1 MPDAMMIGERKAQ
14 GSEVRKAVIALAGNP
29 NCGKT
34 TLFNALTGLNQKT
47 GNWPGVTVDRKT
59 GTFFHEDLEIE
70 LVDLPGVYSMTAS
83 SVDEEIAREYI
94 LSQEARLIINIVD
107 ASNLERNLYLT
118 SRMLEMNVPV
128 LVALNMMDVA
138 NERGLEI
145 DVNAL
150 EAKLGCRVIP
160 IVASRKKGIDA
171 LKIAIYQEI
180 DREKEFRS
188 PVRYPKNL
196 DGAISFFAERVV
208 SESIAGEPDPKW
220 FAVKLLEGDVHLEKL
235 VGPDLKT
242 EVSQARKKLST
253 ELDEDID
260 IIVADNHYRQ
270 INSIINEVVRRKQEV
285 SETVSDKIDKVV
297 LSRIWGIPIFLLA
310 VYAMFMFT
318 INLGGAFIDFFDIFT
333 GTIFVDGFSELLS
346 PLGTPEWLVTILAS
360 GLGGSIQTMA
370 TFIPPIG
377 FMFLFLSFLED
388 SGYMSRAAF
397 VMDRGMRF
405 LGLPGKAF
413 IPLLVGF
420 GCNVPAIMGARTIE
434 SQRDRLMTIMMSP
447 FMSCGARLPVYA
459 LFAAAFFPVGGQNIV
474 FLLYIIGIGFAV
486 LTGLVLKNTV
496 LKGEASH
503 FLMELPP
510 YHFPS
515 FKGVLLRTW
524 DRLKSFLVRAG
535 KILVPVIVVLSFLN
549 SLGTNGSFGNE
560 DTESSVLS
568 SISKSISPAFAPMG
582 VTEDNWPAT
591 VGIFTGIFAKEA
603 VVGTLDAMY
612 AQIGPSAEEGGTGE
626 GAEGFDFW
634 AGITESFS
642 TIPVNLGDL
651 AGTALD
657 PLGISIGD
665 ISDPETAAEE
675 QEVDASIFGS
685 MVNLFDGKVG
695 AFAYLLFVLLYF
707 PCVAA
712 IAAVYR
718 ETNLGWTV
726 FAGLWTTGL
735 AYIVA
740 VIFYQLGTFSANPAG
755 AMIWT
760 GAMLAVFA
768 GAVAAMWFKGRQSEQ
783 I

>member
-1 MPDAMMIGERKAQ
+1 MPDTMTMDERAVQ
-14 GSEVRKAVIALAGNP
+14 GKSGTKKTVIALAGNP

-59 GTFFHEDLEIE
+59 GSFVHEDLEID
-70 LVDLPGVYSMTAS
+70 LVDLPGVYSTTAS

-94 LSQEARLIINIVD
+94 LSREAQLIVNIVD

-138 NERGLEI
+138 DERGLEI
-145 DVNAL
+145 DVNGL
-150 EAKLGCRVIP
+150 ESKLGCRVIP
-160 IVASRKKGIDA
+160 IIASKKKGIDA

-180 DREKEFRS
+180 GSGKEFRS
-188 PVRYPKNL
+188 PVSYPENL
-196 DGAISFFAERVV
+196 DGAINVFAEQVA
-208 SESIAGEPDPKW
+208 SSGIAGRPDPKW
-220 FAVKLLEGDVHLEKL
+220 LAVKLLEGDSRLEKL
-235 VGPDLKT
+235 VGPDLRA
-242 EVSQARKKLST
+242 EISLAREKLSA
-253 ELDEDID
+253 ELDEDLD
-260 IIVADNHYRQ
+260 IIVADNHYRA
-270 INSIINEVVRRKQEV
+270 INSAISAVVQRKQEI
-285 SETVSDKIDKVV
+285 SESISDKIDKVV
-297 LSRIWGIPIFLLA
+297 LSRIWGIPVFLLA

-333 GTIFVDGFSELLS
+333 GTIFVDGFSELLT
-346 PLGTPEWLVTILAS
+346 PLGTPEWLVTLLAS

-388 SGYMSRAAF
+388 SGYMARAAF

-434 SQRDRLMTIMMSP
+434 SQRDRIMTIMMSP

-474 FLLYIIGIGFAV
+474 FLLYIIGIAFAV
-486 LTGLVLKNTV
+486 VTGLVLKYTV
-496 LKGEASH
+496 LKGEAGH

-510 YHFPS
+510 YHVPS
-515 FKGVLLRTW
+515 LKGVLIRTW
-524 DRLKSFLVRAG
+524 DRLKSFLIRAG
-535 KILVPVIVVLSFLN
+535 KVLVPVIVVLSFLN
-549 SLGTNGSFGNE
+549 SLGTDGSFGNE
-560 DTESSVLS
+560 DTEESVLS
-568 SISKSISPAFAPMG
+568 SISKTISPVFEPMG

-612 AQIGPSAEEGGTGE
+612 AQIGSGEEKDGAGE
-626 GAEGFDFW
+626 EEGFDFW
-634 AGITESFS
+634 AGISESFE
-642 TIPVNLGDL
+642 TIPANLGDL

-665 ISDPETAAEE
+665 VSDPEAAGEDL
-675 QEVDASIFGS
+675 EVDANIFGS
-685 MVNLFDGKVG
+685 MVSLFDGKIG

-718 ETNLGWTV
+718 ETNLGWTI

-740 VIFYQLGTFSANPAG
+740 VVFYQLGTVTANPAG
-755 AMIWT
+755 SLLWT

-768 GAVAAMWFKGRQSEQ
+768 AAVAGMWLKGRRSED

>member
-1 MPDAMMIGERKAQ
+1 MMEEQAAKVKSGI
-14 GSEVRKAVIALAGNP
+14 RKAVIAIAGNP

-34 TLFNALTGLNQKT
+34 TLFNALTGMNQKT

-59 GTFFHEDLEIE
+59 GTFVHEDLEIE
-70 LVDLPGVYSMTAS
+70 LVDLPGVYSLTAS
-83 SVDEEIAREYI
+83 SVDEEIARDYV
-94 LSQEARLIINIVD
+94 LSKEASLIINIVD

-118 SRMLEMNVPV
+118 SRMLEMNVPM

-138 NERGLEI
+138 DERGLEI
-145 DVNAL
+145 DVNGL
-150 EAKLGCRVIP
+150 ESKLGCRVIP
-160 IVASRKKGIDA
+160 IVASRNQGVDA
-171 LKIAIYQEI
+171 LKIAIYQEL
-180 DREKEFRS
+180 DTQKEFHS
-188 PVRYPKNL
+188 PVNYPNSLK
-196 DGAISFFAERVV
+196 GAIGVF
-208 SESIAGEPDPKW
+208 SEKISAAGVPGDPQW
-220 FAVKLLEGDVHLEKL
+220 LALKLLEGDPKIEKQVGSDLNSEISHAREKL
-235 VGPDLKT
+235 SS
-242 EVSQARKKLST
+242 EI
-253 ELDEDID
+253 DEDID
-260 IIVADNHYRQ
+260 IIVADNHYKA
-270 INSIINEVVRRKQEV
+270 INVIINEVVRRKHDV
-285 SETVSDKIDKVV
+285 SETFSDKIDKVV

-310 VYAMFMFT
+310 VYLMFMFT

-333 GTIFVDGFSELLS
+333 GTIFVDGFTEILT
-346 PLGTPEWLVTILAS
+346 PLGTPEWLVTLLAS

-388 SGYMSRAAF
+388 SGYMARAAF
-397 VMDRGMRF
+397 VMDRAMRV

-420 GCNVPAIMGARTIE
+420 GCNIPAIMGARTIE
-434 SQRDRLMTIMMSP
+434 NQRDRIMTIMMSP

-474 FLLYIIGIGFAV
+474 FLLYLIGIVFAV
-486 LTGLVLKNTV
+486 MTGLVLKYTV

-510 YHFPS
+510 YHVPS
-515 FKGVLLRTW
+515 VKGVLIRAW
-524 DRLKSFLVRAG
+524 DRLKSFLIRAG
-535 KILVPVIVVLSFLN
+535 KVLVPVIVVLSFLN
-549 SLGTNGSFGNE
+549 SLGTDGSFGHE
-560 DTESSVLS
+560 DTEESVLS
-568 SISKSISPAFAPMG
+568 SISKTISPVLAPMG

-612 AQIGPSAEEGGTGE
+612 SQIGAVEEEESEGEEG
-626 GAEGFDFW
+626 GFDFW
-634 AGITESFS
+634 AGIAESFE
-642 TIPVNLGDL
+642 TIPANLADV

-665 ISDPETAAEE
+665 VSDPEAASEDL
-675 QEVDASIFGS
+675 EVDTNIFGS
-685 MVNLFDGKVG
+685 MVNLFDGKIG

-740 VIFYQLGTFSANPAG
+740 VMFYQLGTFSVNPAG
-755 AMIWT
+755 SLMWT
-760 GAMLAVFA
+760 GAMIAVFA
-768 GAVAAMWFKGRQSEQ
+768 AAVAGMWFKGRQSED

>member
-1 MPDAMMIGERKAQ
+1 MAVDKQVVQGGAGIGN
-14 GSEVRKAVIALAGNP
+14 AVVALAGNP

-59 GTFFHEDLEIE
+59 GTFVHEDLEIE

-83 SVDEEIAREYI
+83 SVDEKIAREYI
-94 LSQEARLIINIVD
+94 LSRNARLIVNIVD

-138 NERGLEI
+138 DERGLEI
-145 DVNAL
+145 DVNGL
-150 EAKLGCRVIP
+150 ESKLGCRVIP

-180 DREKEFRS
+180 GGGKELRS
-188 PVRYPKNL
+188 PVSYPKNL
-196 DGAISFFAERVV
+196 DAAINVFAEKVA
-208 SESIAGEPDPKW
+208 SSGIAGQPDPKW
-220 FAVKLLEGDVHLEKL
+220 LAVKLLEGDSQLEKL
-235 VGPDLKT
+235 VGPDLRA
-242 EVSQARKKLST
+242 EISLAREKLSA
-253 ELDEDID
+253 ELDEDLD
-260 IIVADNHYRQ
+260 IIVADNHYRA
-270 INSIINEVVRRKQEV
+270 INSVINAVVQRKQEI
-285 SETVSDKIDKVV
+285 SESISDKIDRVV

-333 GTIFVDGFSELLS
+333 GTIFVDGFSELLT
-346 PLGTPEWLVTILAS
+346 PLGTPEWLVTLLAS

-388 SGYMSRAAF
+388 SGYMARAAF

-434 SQRDRLMTIMMSP
+434 SQRDRIMTIMMSP

-474 FLLYIIGIGFAV
+474 FLLYIIGIAFAV
-486 LTGLVLKNTV
+486 VTGLVLIYTV
-496 LKGEASH
+496 LKGEAGH

-510 YHFPS
+510 YHVPS
-515 FKGVLLRTW
+515 LKGVLIRTW
-524 DRLKSFLVRAG
+524 DRLKSFLIRAG
-535 KILVPVIVVLSFLN
+535 KVLVPVIVVLSFLN
-549 SLGTNGSFGNE
+549 SLGTDGSFGNE
-560 DTESSVLS
+560 DTEESVLS
-568 SISKSISPAFAPMG
+568 SISKTISPAFAPMG

-591 VGIFTGIFAKEA
+591 VGIFTGVFAKEA

-612 AQIGPSAEEGGTGE
+612 AQIGAGEEEENTGE
-626 GAEGFDFW
+626 EEGFDFW
-634 AGITESFS
+634 AGISESLE
-642 TIPVNLGDL
+642 TIPANLGNL

-665 ISDPETAAEE
+665 VSDPETAAEE

-685 MVNLFDGKVG
+685 MVNLFDGKIG
-695 AFAYLLFVLLYF
+695 AFSYLLFVLLYF
-707 PCVAA
+707 PCAAA

-740 VIFYQLGTFSANPAG
+740 VIFYQLGTFSANPSG
-755 AMIWT
+755 ALLWT
-760 GAMLAVFA
+760 GAMFAVFA
-768 GAVAAMWFKGRQSEQ
+768 AAVAGMWFKGRQSEQ

>member
-1 MPDAMMIGERKAQ
+1 MPDTIIMGEQAAKEGKSGIRT
-14 GSEVRKAVIALAGNP
+14 AVIAIAGNP

-59 GTFFHEDLEIE
+59 GSFVHEDLEIE
-70 LVDLPGVYSMTAS
+70 LVDLPGVYSTTAS
-83 SVDEEIAREYI
+83 SVDEEIARDYI
-94 LSQEARLIINIVD
+94 LSREAKLIVNIVD

-118 SRMLEMNVPV
+118 SRLLEMNVPV

-138 NERGLEI
+138 DERGLEI
-145 DVNAL
+145 DVNGL
-150 EAKLGCRVIP
+150 ESKLGCRVIP

-180 DREKEFRS
+180 GSGKEFHS
-188 PVRYPKNL
+188 PVNYPNSL
-196 DGAISFFAERVV
+196 EGAIGVFSEKV
-208 SESIAGEPDPKW
+208 SSVGIPGDPKW
-220 FAVKLLEGDVHLEKL
+220 LALKLLEGDPKIEEQ
-235 VGPDLKT
+235 VGPDLKSEIT
-242 EVSQARKKLST
+242 QAREKLSS

-260 IIVADNHYRQ
+260 IIVADSHYRA
-270 INSIINEVVRRKQEV
+270 INVIINEVVRRKHDV

-333 GTIFVDGFSELLS
+333 GTIFVDGFTEILT
-346 PLGTPEWLVTILAS
+346 PLGTPEWLVTLLAS

-388 SGYMSRAAF
+388 SGYMARAAF
-397 VMDRGMRF
+397 VMDRAMRY

-434 SQRDRLMTIMMSP
+434 SQRDRIMTIMMSP

-474 FLLYIIGIGFAV
+474 FLLYLIGIAFAV
-486 LTGLVLKNTV
+486 VTGLVLKYTV
-496 LKGEASH
+496 LKGEAGH

-510 YHFPS
+510 YHVPS
-515 FKGVLLRTW
+515 VKGVLIRTW
-524 DRLKSFLVRAG
+524 DRLKSFLIRAG
-535 KILVPVIVVLSFLN
+535 KVLVPVIVVLSFLN
-549 SLGTNGSFGNE
+549 SLGTDGSFGHE
-560 DTESSVLS
+560 DTEESVLS
-568 SISKSISPAFAPMG
+568 SISKTISPVLAPMG

-612 AQIGPSAEEGGTGE
+612 AQIGAGEEGE
-626 GAEGFDFW
+626 GAGEEEGFNFW
-634 AGITESFS
+634 AGIGESFE
-642 TIPVNLGDL
+642 TIPTNLGDL

-665 ISDPETAAEE
+665 VSDPEAASENL
-675 QEVDASIFGS
+675 EVDANIFGS
-685 MVNLFDGKVG
+685 MVNLFDGKIG

-740 VIFYQLGTFSANPAG
+740 VIFYQLGTFSVHPAG
-755 AMIWT
+755 SFIWT
-760 GAMLAVFA
+760 GTMLAVFVVTV
-768 GAVAAMWFKGRQSEQ
+768 AVMWLKGKQAEKA
-783 I
+783 